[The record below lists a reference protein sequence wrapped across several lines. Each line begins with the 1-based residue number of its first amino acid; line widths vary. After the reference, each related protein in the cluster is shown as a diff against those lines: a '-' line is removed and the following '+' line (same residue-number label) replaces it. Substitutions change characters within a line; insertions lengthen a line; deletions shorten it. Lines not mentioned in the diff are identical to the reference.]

1 MNAHAHLLIGDSPM
15 RFEEFLLL
23 FGEDEDF
30 ELING
35 VIVERISAQLD
46 HERLF
51 AWLMAVLVLYVEHH
65 VLGIVLGSRTV
76 VKVGEFRARMPDLLF
91 VRAER
96 LHIVQQRAVYGAPDL
111 VIEII
116 SAGDRCSDVVE
127 READY
132 RALGVDEIWLIDRP
146 GGRLRLLQREGE
158 EYRVAER
165 TEGIVQSRV
174 LNGLQMDVRWLL
186 SEERPPVH
194 EILRGLE
201 T

>member
-15 RFEEFLLL
+15 R
-23 FGEDEDF
+23 
-30 ELING
+30 
-35 VIVERISAQLD
+35 SQ
-46 HERLF
+46 
-51 AWLMAVLVLYVEHH
+51 
-65 VLGIVLGSRTV
+65 
-76 VKVGEFRARMPDLLF
+76 
-91 VRAER
+91 
-96 LHIVQQRAVYGAPDL
+96 
-111 VIEII
+111 
-116 SAGDRCSDVVE
+116 
-127 READY
+127 EADY

-146 GGRLRLLQREGE
+146 RGRLRLLQREGE

-186 SEERPPVH
+186 SEECPPVH